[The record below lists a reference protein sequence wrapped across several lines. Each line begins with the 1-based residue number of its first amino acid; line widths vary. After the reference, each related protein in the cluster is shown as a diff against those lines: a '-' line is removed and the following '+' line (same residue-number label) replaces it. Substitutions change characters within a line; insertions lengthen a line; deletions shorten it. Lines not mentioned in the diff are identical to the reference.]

1 MIILC
6 IFQNSYRNNCYIK
19 NLRQN
24 YKEHCWLIWENRKEI
39 SRSNS
44 LHPMTVGKGKKKRA
58 KHTIINHWTQYF
70 DVWIQN
76 GYDRSIVL
84 PTKWFCNKVPLSTV
98 LSSSCFFFLQLIIH
112 LYDRFCSFFRSLL
125 FSLLRPHHFSFRL
138 TFVRW
143 TSGSRPRSILAE
155 ITTLC
160 RAW

>member
-1 MIILC
+1 MSSQSSLSNVDSLVNSIIFIWSLSSSLSLSFSY
-6 IFQNSYRNNCYIK
+6 IFLFHS
-19 NLRQN
+19 
-24 YKEHCWLIWENRKEI
+24 I
-39 SRSNS
+39 SFFQR
-44 LHPMTVGKGKKKRA
+44 RYFQYFI
-58 KHTIINHWTQYF
+58 IINHWTQYF

-125 FSLLRPHHFSFRL
+125 FSLLPPHHFSFRL